1 MKRILGAALLALLTL
16 SVAAAPA
23 SAGHGWC
30 RSDPVLL
37 IDNHIVDIWVTGPL
51 LAPLKV
57 TGPNQ
62 IVVTTPPGV
71 DSYLILKT
79 IGFGRGEEVTLRTSN
94 DLQRTAAGGVEV
106 EVAVYVP
113 ARDSSMPV
121 GVEFARDILGIL
133 NPARASGT
141 ANEWVVLR
149 TVLP

>member
-1 MKRILGAALLALLTL
+1 MKKFVSAAVLALLTL
-16 SVAAAPA
+16 SVAAAPT
-23 SAGHGWC
+23 SAGLGWC

-37 IDNHIVDIWVTGPL
+37 IDGHIVDIWVTGPL

-62 IVVTTPPGV
+62 IVVTTPEGV

-79 IGFGRGEEVTLRTSN
+79 IGFGRGEKVTLKTSPE
-94 DLQRTAAGGVEV
+94 LERTAQGVEV

-121 GVEFARDILGIL
+121 GIEFAPNIIGLL
-133 NPARASGT
+133 NPERAYGT
-141 ANEWVVLR
+141 ANEWVILR
-149 TVLP
+149 TVL